1 MKVILKKAVV
11 VVTIGMMA
19 MLQSCSSNDDL
30 DGYTPTNFNVGGKVE
45 KGPFVR
51 GTAIQMQPLDA
62 DLDETGE
69 SFTSTITDNE
79 GTFTFGSK
87 LLKSPYVK
95 LSASGYY
102 FNEVTGEL
110 SKGTLALN
118 AVANLQNAADV
129 NLNILSHLKYQRVM
143 DLVSKDGKSFKEA
156 NNQAQEE
163 VLKTFGL
170 EKYAKTDVNH
180 FSITS
185 GTDEAA
191 ALIAVSSLILYN
203 RSEAQITEYLS
214 QLSEEFA
221 EDGNFSETTKLQ
233 IRKDMFSLES
243 KLPQIAENIKKRYQ
257 EMGKEVAVKN
267 LIYYFDWDGDG
278 TAGNEIAPENH
289 PVSLEAN
296 NINVPMEGGSYEVKV
311 NTTVPVYLERP
322 SISGDDISNLTPVW
336 GMEIYE
342 TGSGSEP
349 SINYTKELNNNIL
362 KVVVKAA
369 SFRKEQTASIPLY
382 DGMGNVVASLSL
394 TQQANPNAEIIV
406 PRLGSEGISLV
417 SDFMRSLS
425 EAVTLEAGINYCYT
439 KIINNPRL
447 VAPSLVAP
455 ISSSEPN
462 IRNCWIDSYQALNMI
477 ARLYRADAMY
487 RAVYSPYLNV
497 YRDLCY
503 YQLLTWWGG
512 VVVIPNTGFDG
523 YVDSYVS
530 RTSESGI
537 LQMLE
542 EELLDAIKD
551 LDEKKC
557 VAFAINANDA
567 LFVSKDVARI
577 LLAKVYM
584 YQQKWAA
591 ASELLQQVVDKNI
604 YSMEKV
610 PTKYT
615 SENKDLILALN
626 FSNGSRASRVNVDG
640 SPEDVVPIMT
650 TTDVK
655 LLYAE
660 CEIHLGNN
668 AKASKYISEVGNIN
682 GISGTN
688 VSVEGIKQLRK
699 SLKLQDY
706 FAFLKRNGLAMKE
719 LGLEKYQL
727 LLPIPQ
733 NEINANPNL
742 TQNPGY

>member
-1 MKVILKKAVV
+1 
-11 VVTIGMMA
+11 
-19 MLQSCSSNDDL
+19 
-30 DGYTPTNFNVGGKVE
+30 
-45 KGPFVR
+45 
-51 GTAIQMQPLDA
+51 
-62 DLDETGE
+62 
-69 SFTSTITDNE
+69 
-79 GTFTFGSK
+79 
-87 LLKSPYVK
+87 
-95 LSASGYY
+95 
-102 FNEVTGEL
+102 
-110 SKGTLALN
+110 
-118 AVANLQNAADV
+118 
-129 NLNILSHLKYQRVM
+129 M
-143 DLVSKDGKSFKEA
+143 DLAAKDGKSFKEA

-289 PVSLEAN
+289 PVRLETN

-322 SISGDDISNLTPVW
+322 SIPGDDIYDNSTSVS

-342 TGSGSEP
+342 TGSEP
-349 SINYTKELNNNIL
+349 CINYTKELNNNIL

-369 SFRKEQTASIPLY
+369 SFRKEQAVSIPLY
-382 DGMGNVVASLSL
+382 DGMGNVVASLNL

-406 PRLGSEGISLV
+406 PRLGSDGIRLV
-417 SDFMRSLS
+417 SGLMERLAN
-425 EAVTLEAGINYCYT
+425 AVTLEAQMNYRYT
-439 KIINNPRL
+439 KIINDPHF
-447 VAPSLVAP
+447 VAP

-462 IRNCWIDSYQALNMI
+462 INNCWRYSYQALNRI
-477 ARLYRADAMY
+477 AMLYRADAMY

-503 YQLLTWWGG
+503 YQMLIWWGG
-512 VVVIPNTGFDG
+512 VVVVPNAGFE
-523 YVDSYVS
+523 SYADPS
-530 RTSESGI
+530 RTSESSI

-542 EELLDAIKD
+542 EELVEAIRN

-557 VAFAINANDA
+557 VAFATNANDA

-591 ASELLQQVVDKNI
+591 ASNLLQKVVDKSI
-604 YSMEKV
+604 YPIEKV

-615 SENKDLILALN
+615 SENKDLILALMVGN
-626 FSNGSRASRVNVDG
+626 ESRASRVYVDG

-668 AKASKYISEVGNIN
+668 AKASKYISEVDNVN
-682 GISGTN
+682 GISGTS

-706 FAFLKRNGLAMKE
+706 FAFLKRNGLAIKE

-733 NEINANPNL
+733 NEINMNPNM

>member
-11 VVTIGMMA
+11 VVTIGMMT

-79 GTFTFGSK
+79 GTFSFGSK

-156 NNQAQEE
+156 NDQAQEE

-322 SISGDDISNLTPVW
+322 SISGDDISNLTPVL

-417 SDFMRSLS
+417 SDFMRRLP
-425 EAVTLEAGINYCYT
+425 EAVTLEAGMNYRYT
-439 KIINNPRL
+439 KIINE
-447 VAPSLVAP
+447 PSFVAP
-455 ISSSEPN
+455 ISSSESN
-462 IRNCWIDSYQALNMI
+462 IRKCWIDSYQALNMI

-530 RTSESGI
+530 RTSESDI

-542 EELLDAIKD
+542 EELLDAIKN

-557 VAFAINANDA
+557 VAFATNANDA

-591 ASELLQQVVDKNI
+591 ASNLLQQVVDKNI

-615 SENKDLILALN
+615 SENKDLILALK
-626 FSNGSRASRVNVDG
+626 FGIGSRASRVNVDG

-660 CEIHLGNN
+660 CQIHLGNN

-727 LLPIPQ
+727 LLPIPE
-733 NEINANPNL
+733 NELMANPNL

>member
-62 DLDETGE
+62 ELDETGE

-143 DLVSKDGKSFKEA
+143 DLVAKDGKSFKEA

-267 LIYYFDWDGDG
+267 LIYYFDWDEDG
-278 TAGNEIAPENH
+278 TAGNKIAPENH
-289 PVSLEAN
+289 PVSLETN

-311 NTTVPVYLERP
+311 NTTVPVFLERP
-322 SISGDDISNLTPVW
+322 SIPGDDIYDNSTSVS

-349 SINYTKELNNNIL
+349 FINYTKELNNNIL

-369 SFRKEQTASIPLY
+369 SFRKEQAVSIPLY

-406 PRLGSEGISLV
+406 PRLGSDGIRLV
-417 SDFMRSLS
+417 SGLMESLAN
-425 EAVTLEAGINYCYT
+425 AVTLEAQMNYRYT
-439 KIINNPRL
+439 KIIND
-447 VAPSLVAP
+447 PSFVAP
-455 ISSSEPN
+455 ISSFNENLVNYWFNEYS
-462 IRNCWIDSYQALNMI
+462 SLNLI
-477 ARLYRADAMY
+477 AYLYRADSMY

-512 VVVIPNTGFDG
+512 VVVMPNAGFG
-523 YVDSYVS
+523 YADSYFP
-530 RTSESGI
+530 RTSESSI

-542 EELLDAIKD
+542 EELVEAIRN

-557 VAFAINANDA
+557 VAFATNANDA

-591 ASELLQQVVDKNI
+591 ASNLLQQVVDKNI

-615 SENKDLILALN
+615 SENKDLILALKVGN
-626 FSNGSRASRVNVDG
+626 ESRASRVNVDG
-640 SPEDVVPIMT
+640 SPEKVVPIMT

-733 NEINANPNL
+733 NEIMVNPKL

>member
-143 DLVSKDGKSFKEA
+143 DLVAKDGKSFKEA

-289 PVSLEAN
+289 PVSLETN

-322 SISGDDISNLTPVW
+322 SFSEIENYPSVSVSGT
-336 GMEIYE
+336 EIYE
-342 TGSGSEP
+342 TGSGNEP
-349 SINYTKELNNNIL
+349 CINYTKELNNNIL

-369 SFRKEQTASIPLY
+369 SFRKEQAVSIPLY
-382 DGMGNVVASLSL
+382 DGMGNEVACMNL

-406 PRLGSEGISLV
+406 PRLGSVGISLV

-425 EAVTLEAGINYCYT
+425 EAVTLEAGMNYRYT
-439 KIINNPRL
+439 KIINDSRF
-447 VAPSLVAP
+447 VAP
-455 ISSSEPN
+455 IRSSEPN
-462 IRNCWIDSYQALNMI
+462 IHNCWINSYQALNMI
-477 ARLYRADAMY
+477 ARLYRVDSMY

-503 YQLLTWWGG
+503 YQMLTWWGG
-512 VVVIPNTGFDG
+512 VVVIPNIGFDG

-557 VAFAINANDA
+557 VAFATNANDA

-591 ASELLQQVVDKNI
+591 ASNLLQQVVDKNI

-615 SENKDLILALN
+615 SENKDLILALK
-626 FSNGSRASRVNVDG
+626 FGIGSRASRVNVDG
-640 SPEDVVPIMT
+640 SPEEVVPIMT

-733 NEINANPNL
+733 NELMGNPNL
-742 TQNPGY
+742 NQNPGY

>member
-1 MKVILKKAVV
+1 
-11 VVTIGMMA
+11 
-19 MLQSCSSNDDL
+19 
-30 DGYTPTNFNVGGKVE
+30 
-45 KGPFVR
+45 
-51 GTAIQMQPLDA
+51 
-62 DLDETGE
+62 
-69 SFTSTITDNE
+69 
-79 GTFTFGSK
+79 
-87 LLKSPYVK
+87 
-95 LSASGYY
+95 
-102 FNEVTGEL
+102 
-110 SKGTLALN
+110 
-118 AVANLQNAADV
+118 
-129 NLNILSHLKYQRVM
+129 
-143 DLVSKDGKSFKEA
+143 
-156 NNQAQEE
+156 
-163 VLKTFGL
+163 
-170 EKYAKTDVNH
+170 
-180 FSITS
+180 
-185 GTDEAA
+185 
-191 ALIAVSSLILYN
+191 
-203 RSEAQITEYLS
+203 
-214 QLSEEFA
+214 
-221 EDGNFSETTKLQ
+221 
-233 IRKDMFSLES
+233 
-243 KLPQIAENIKKRYQ
+243 
-257 EMGKEVAVKN
+257 
-267 LIYYFDWDGDG
+267 
-278 TAGNEIAPENH
+278 
-289 PVSLEAN
+289 
-296 NINVPMEGGSYEVKV
+296 MEGGSYEVKV

-322 SISGDDISNLTPVW
+322 SFSEIENYPSVSVSGT
-336 GMEIYE
+336 EIYE
-342 TGSGSEP
+342 TGSGNEP
-349 SINYTKELNNNIL
+349 CINYTKELNNNIL

-369 SFRKEQTASIPLY
+369 FFRKEQAVSIPLY

-425 EAVTLEAGINYCYT
+425 EAVTREAGMNYRYT
-439 KIINNPRL
+439 KIINDPRF
-447 VAPSLVAP
+447 VAP
-455 ISSSEPN
+455 IRSSETN
-462 IRNCWIDSYQALNMI
+462 IHNCWIDSYQALNMI

-557 VAFAINANDA
+557 VAFATNANDA
-567 LFVSKDVARI
+567 LFVSKEVARI

-591 ASELLQQVVDKNI
+591 ASNLLQQVVDKNI

-615 SENKDLILALN
+615 SENKDLILALK
-626 FSNGSRASRVNVDG
+626 FGIGSRASRVNVDG
-640 SPEDVVPIMT
+640 SPEEVVPIMT

-668 AKASKYISEVGNIN
+668 AKASKYISEVGNVN

-688 VSVEGIKQLRK
+688 ISVEGIKQLRK

-706 FAFLKRNGLAMKE
+706 FAFLKRNGLAIKE

-727 LLPIPQ
+727 LLPIP
-733 NEINANPNL
+733 ENAIDMNPNL

>member
-143 DLVSKDGKSFKEA
+143 DLVAKDGKSFKEA

-267 LIYYFDWDGDG
+267 LIYFFDWDGDG

-289 PVSLEAN
+289 PVSLETN

-322 SISGDDISNLTPVW
+322 SIPGDDIYDNLTSVL
-336 GMEIYE
+336 GMKIYE

-349 SINYTKELNNNIL
+349 CINYSKELNNNIL

-369 SFRKEQTASIPLY
+369 SFRKEQAVSIPLY
-382 DGMGNVVASLSL
+382 DGMGNVVARLNL

-406 PRLGSEGISLV
+406 PRLGSDGISLV

-447 VAPSLVAP
+447 VAP
-455 ISSSEPN
+455 ISSFNENLINYWSNEY
-462 IRNCWIDSYQALNMI
+462 SSLNLI
-477 ARLYRADAMY
+477 AYLYRADSMY

-497 YRDLCY
+497 YRDMCY
-503 YQLLTWWGG
+503 YQMLIWWGG
-512 VVVIPNTGFDG
+512 VVVVPNAGFE
-523 YVDSYVS
+523 SYADPS
-530 RTSESGI
+530 RTSESCI

-542 EELLDAIKD
+542 EELVEAIRN

-557 VAFAINANDA
+557 VAFATNANDA

-591 ASELLQQVVDKNI
+591 ASNLLQKVVDKSI
-604 YSMEKV
+604 YPIEKV

-615 SENKDLILALN
+615 SENKDLILALMVGN
-626 FSNGSRASRVNVDG
+626 ESRASRVYVDG

-668 AKASKYISEVGNIN
+668 AKASKYISEVDNVN
-682 GISGTN
+682 GISGTS

-706 FAFLKRNGLAMKE
+706 FAFLKRNGLAIKE

-733 NEINANPNL
+733 NEINMNPNM

>member
-143 DLVSKDGKSFKEA
+143 DLVAKDGKSFKEA

-289 PVSLEAN
+289 PVSLETN

-322 SISGDDISNLTPVW
+322 SFSEIENYPSVSVSGT
-336 GMEIYE
+336 EIYE
-342 TGSGSEP
+342 TGSGNEP
-349 SINYTKELNNNIL
+349 CINYTKELNNNIL

-369 SFRKEQTASIPLY
+369 FFRKEQAVSVPLY
-382 DGMGNVVASLSL
+382 DGMGNVVARLNL

-406 PRLGSEGISLV
+406 PRLGSVGISCV
-417 SDFMRSLS
+417 SEFMKSLAN
-425 EAVTLEAGINYCYT
+425 AVTLEAQINYRYT
-439 KIINNPRL
+439 KIINDSRF
-447 VAPSLVAP
+447 VAP
-455 ISSSEPN
+455 IRSSEPN
-462 IRNCWIDSYQALNMI
+462 IRKCWNDSYQALNMI

-503 YQLLTWWGG
+503 YQMLIWWGG
-512 VVVIPNTGFDG
+512 VVVMPNAGFEG
-523 YVDSYVS
+523 YADSYVP
-530 RTSESGI
+530 RTSESSI

-542 EELLDAIKD
+542 EELVEAIRN

-557 VAFAINANDA
+557 VAFATNANDA

-591 ASELLQQVVDKNI
+591 ASDLLQQVVDKNI

-615 SENKDLILALN
+615 SENKDLIWSFAEY
-626 FSNGSRASRVNVDG
+626 RITRVSRVYVDG
-640 SPEDVVPIMT
+640 SPEEVVPIMT

-660 CEIHLGNN
+660 CQIHLGNN

-727 LLPIPQ
+727 LLPIPE
-733 NEINANPNL
+733 NEIMANPNL

>member
-143 DLVSKDGKSFKEA
+143 DLVAKDGKSFKEA

-289 PVSLEAN
+289 PVSLETN

-322 SISGDDISNLTPVW
+322 SFSEIENYPSVSVSGT
-336 GMEIYE
+336 EIYE
-342 TGSGSEP
+342 TGSGNEP
-349 SINYTKELNNNIL
+349 CINYTKELNNNIL

-369 SFRKEQTASIPLY
+369 SFRKEQAVSIPLY
-382 DGMGNVVASLSL
+382 DGMGNEVACLNL

-406 PRLGSEGISLV
+406 PRLGSVGISLV

-425 EAVTLEAGINYCYT
+425 EAVTLEAGMNYRYT
-439 KIINNPRL
+439 KIINDSRF
-447 VAPSLVAP
+447 VAP
-455 ISSSEPN
+455 IRSSEPN
-462 IRNCWIDSYQALNMI
+462 IHNCWINSYQALNMI
-477 ARLYRADAMY
+477 ARLYRVDSMY

-497 YRDLCY
+497 YRVLCY
-503 YQLLTWWGG
+503 YQMLTWWGG
-512 VVVIPNTGFDG
+512 VVVIPNIGFDG

-557 VAFAINANDA
+557 VAFATNANDA

-591 ASELLQQVVDKNI
+591 ASNLLQQVVDKNI

-615 SENKDLILALN
+615 SENKDLILALK
-626 FSNGSRASRVNVDG
+626 FGIGSRASRVNVDG
-640 SPEDVVPIMT
+640 SPEEVVPIMT

-655 LLYAE
+655 FLYAE

-682 GISGTN
+682 GVSGTN

-733 NEINANPNL
+733 NELMGNPNL
-742 TQNPGY
+742 NQNPGY

>member
-1 MKVILKKAVV
+1 
-11 VVTIGMMA
+11 
-19 MLQSCSSNDDL
+19 
-30 DGYTPTNFNVGGKVE
+30 
-45 KGPFVR
+45 
-51 GTAIQMQPLDA
+51 
-62 DLDETGE
+62 
-69 SFTSTITDNE
+69 
-79 GTFTFGSK
+79 
-87 LLKSPYVK
+87 
-95 LSASGYY
+95 
-102 FNEVTGEL
+102 
-110 SKGTLALN
+110 
-118 AVANLQNAADV
+118 
-129 NLNILSHLKYQRVM
+129 M
-143 DLVSKDGKSFKEA
+143 DLVAKDGKSFKEA

-243 KLPQIAENIKKRYQ
+243 KLSQIAENIKKRYQ

-289 PVSLEAN
+289 PVSLETN

-322 SISGDDISNLTPVW
+322 SIPSDDKYDNLTSVP
-336 GMEIYE
+336 GMGIYE

-349 SINYTKELNNNIL
+349 CINYTKELNNNIL

-369 SFRKEQTASIPLY
+369 SFRKEQAVSIPLY
-382 DGMGNVVASLSL
+382 DGMGNVVASLNL
-394 TQQANPNAEIIV
+394 TQQANPNAGIIV
-406 PRLGSEGISLV
+406 PRLGSDGISCV
-417 SDFMRSLS
+417 FGFMESLAN
-425 EAVTLEAGINYCYT
+425 AVTLEAQMNYRYT
-439 KIINNPRL
+439 KIIND
-447 VAPSLVAP
+447 PSFVAP
-455 ISSSEPN
+455 IRSSESN
-462 IRNCWIDSYQALNMI
+462 IHDCWINSYQALNRI
-477 ARLYRADAMY
+477 ASLYRADAMY

-503 YQLLTWWGG
+503 YQMLIWWGG
-512 VVVIPNTGFDG
+512 VVVMPNAGFG
-523 YVDSYVS
+523 SYADPS
-530 RTSESGI
+530 RTSESSI

-542 EELLDAIKD
+542 EELVEAIRN

-557 VAFAINANDA
+557 VAFATNANDA

-591 ASELLQQVVDKNI
+591 ASDLLQKVVDKNI

-615 SENKDLILALN
+615 SESKDLILALM
-626 FSNGSRASRVNVDG
+626 FGIGSRASRVNVDG
-640 SPEDVVPIMT
+640 SPEEVVPIMT

-660 CEIHLGNN
+660 CQIHLGNN

-733 NEINANPNL
+733 NEIDMNPNF

>member
-143 DLVSKDGKSFKEA
+143 DLVAKDGKSFKEA

-322 SISGDDISNLTPVW
+322 SFSGDDISNLTPVL

-406 PRLGSEGISLV
+406 PRLGSDGISWV
-417 SDFMRSLS
+417 SEFMKSLS
-425 EAVTLEAGINYCYT
+425 DAVTVEAQMNYRYT
-439 KIINNPRL
+439 KIINDSRF
-447 VAPSLVAP
+447 VAP
-455 ISSSEPN
+455 IRSSEPN

-503 YQLLTWWGG
+503 YQMLTWWGG

-557 VAFAINANDA
+557 VAFATNANDA

-591 ASELLQQVVDKNI
+591 ASNLLQQVVDKNI

-615 SENKDLILALN
+615 SDSKDLIWSFAKYN
-626 FSNGSRASRVNVDG
+626 YTRASRVYVDG

-727 LLPIPQ
+727 LLPIPE
-733 NEINANPNL
+733 NELMAHPNL

>member
-143 DLVSKDGKSFKEA
+143 DLVAKDGKSFKEA

-289 PVSLEAN
+289 PVSLETN

-322 SISGDDISNLTPVW
+322 SIPGDDIYDNSTSVS
-336 GMEIYE
+336 GMGIYE

-349 SINYTKELNNNIL
+349 CINYTKELNNNIL

-369 SFRKEQTASIPLY
+369 SFRKEQAVSIPLY
-382 DGMGNVVASLSL
+382 DGMGNVVANLNL

-406 PRLGSEGISLV
+406 PRLGSDGISCV
-417 SDFMRSLS
+417 SEFMKSLAN
-425 EAVTLEAGINYCYT
+425 AVTLEAQMNFRYT
-439 KIINNPRL
+439 KIINDPNF
-447 VAPSLVAP
+447 VAP
-455 ISSSEPN
+455 IRSSEPN
-462 IRNCWIDSYQALNMI
+462 IRKCWNDSYQALNMI
-477 ARLYRADAMY
+477 ARLYRADTMY

-503 YQLLTWWGG
+503 YQMLIWWGG
-512 VVVIPNTGFDG
+512 VVVMPNAGFEG
-523 YVDSYVS
+523 YADSYVP
-530 RTSESGI
+530 RTSESSI

-542 EELLDAIKD
+542 EELVEAIRN

-557 VAFAINANDA
+557 VAFATNANDA

-591 ASELLQQVVDKNI
+591 ASNLLQQVVDKNI

-615 SENKDLILALN
+615 SESKDLILALKVGN
-626 FSNGSRASRVNVDG
+626 ESRASRVNVDG
-640 SPEDVVPIMT
+640 SPEEVVPIMT

-733 NEINANPNL
+733 DEINANPSLN
-742 TQNPGY
+742 QNPGY

>member
-129 NLNILSHLKYQRVM
+129 NLNILAHLKYQRVM
-143 DLVSKDGKSFKEA
+143 DLVAKDGKSFKEA

-267 LIYYFDWDGDG
+267 LIYFFDWDGDG

-289 PVSLEAN
+289 PVSLETN

-322 SISGDDISNLTPVW
+322 SIPGDDIYDNSTSVL
-336 GMEIYE
+336 GMKIYE

-349 SINYTKELNNNIL
+349 CINYSKELNNNIL

-369 SFRKEQTASIPLY
+369 SFRKEQAVSIPLY
-382 DGMGNVVASLSL
+382 DGMGNVVARLNL

-406 PRLGSEGISLV
+406 PRLGSDGISLV

-447 VAPSLVAP
+447 VAP
-455 ISSSEPN
+455 ISSFNENLINYWSNEY
-462 IRNCWIDSYQALNMI
+462 SSLNLI
-477 ARLYRADAMY
+477 AYLYRADSMY

-497 YRDLCY
+497 YRDMCY
-503 YQLLTWWGG
+503 YQMLIWWGG
-512 VVVIPNTGFDG
+512 VVVVPNAGFE
-523 YVDSYVS
+523 SYADPS
-530 RTSESGI
+530 RTSESSI

-542 EELLDAIKD
+542 EELVEAIRN

-557 VAFAINANDA
+557 VAFATNANDA

-591 ASELLQQVVDKNI
+591 ASNLLQKVVDKSI
-604 YSMEKV
+604 YPIEKV

-615 SENKDLILALN
+615 SENKDLILALMV
-626 FSNGSRASRVNVDG
+626 GDESRASRVYVDG

-668 AKASKYISEVGNIN
+668 AKASKYISEVDNVN
-682 GISGTN
+682 GISGTS

-706 FAFLKRNGLAMKE
+706 FAFLKRNGLAIKE

-733 NEINANPNL
+733 NEINMNPNM

>member
-143 DLVSKDGKSFKEA
+143 DLVAKDGKSFKEA

-267 LIYYFDWDGDG
+267 LIYFFDWDGDG

-289 PVSLEAN
+289 PVSLETN

-322 SISGDDISNLTPVW
+322 SIPGDDIYDNSTSVL
-336 GMEIYE
+336 GMKIYE

-349 SINYTKELNNNIL
+349 CINYSKELNNNIL

-369 SFRKEQTASIPLY
+369 SFRKEQAVSIPLY
-382 DGMGNVVASLSL
+382 DGMGNVVARLNL

-406 PRLGSEGISLV
+406 PRLGSDGISLV

-447 VAPSLVAP
+447 VAP
-455 ISSSEPN
+455 ISSFNENLINYWSNEY
-462 IRNCWIDSYQALNMI
+462 SSLNLI
-477 ARLYRADAMY
+477 AYLYRADSMY

-497 YRDLCY
+497 YRDMCY
-503 YQLLTWWGG
+503 YQMLIWWGG
-512 VVVIPNTGFDG
+512 VVVVPNAGFE
-523 YVDSYVS
+523 SYADPS
-530 RTSESGI
+530 RTSESSI

-542 EELLDAIKD
+542 EELVEAIRN

-557 VAFAINANDA
+557 VAFATNANDA

-591 ASELLQQVVDKNI
+591 ASNLLQKVVDKSI
-604 YSMEKV
+604 YPIEKV

-615 SENKDLILALN
+615 SENKDLILALLVGN
-626 FSNGSRASRVNVDG
+626 ESRASRVYVDG

-668 AKASKYISEVGNIN
+668 AKASKYISEVDNVN
-682 GISGTN
+682 GISGTS

-706 FAFLKRNGLAMKE
+706 FAFLKRNGLAIKE

-733 NEINANPNL
+733 NEINMNPNM

>member
-1 MKVILKKAVV
+1 MKVFLKKAVV

-143 DLVSKDGKSFKEA
+143 DLVAKDGKSFKEA

-267 LIYYFDWDGDG
+267 LIYFFDWDGDG

-289 PVSLEAN
+289 PVSLETN

-322 SISGDDISNLTPVW
+322 SIPGDDIYDNSTSVL
-336 GMEIYE
+336 GMKIYE

-349 SINYTKELNNNIL
+349 CINYSKELNNNIL

-369 SFRKEQTASIPLY
+369 SFRKEQAVSIPLY
-382 DGMGNVVASLSL
+382 DGMGNVVARLNL

-406 PRLGSEGISLV
+406 PRLGSDGISLV

-447 VAPSLVAP
+447 VAP
-455 ISSSEPN
+455 ISSFNENLINYWSNEY
-462 IRNCWIDSYQALNMI
+462 SSLNLI
-477 ARLYRADAMY
+477 AYLYRADSMY

-497 YRDLCY
+497 YRDMCY
-503 YQLLTWWGG
+503 YQMLIWWGG
-512 VVVIPNTGFDG
+512 VVVVPNAGFE
-523 YVDSYVS
+523 SYADPS
-530 RTSESGI
+530 RTSESSI

-542 EELLDAIKD
+542 EELVEAIRN

-557 VAFAINANDA
+557 VAFATNANDA

-591 ASELLQQVVDKNI
+591 ASNLLQKVVDKSI
-604 YSMEKV
+604 YPIEKV

-615 SENKDLILALN
+615 SENKDLILALMVGN
-626 FSNGSRASRVNVDG
+626 ESRASRVYVDG

-668 AKASKYISEVGNIN
+668 AKASKYISEVDNVN
-682 GISGTN
+682 GISGTS
-688 VSVEGIKQLRK
+688 VSVEGINQLRK

-706 FAFLKRNGLAMKE
+706 FAFLKRNGLAIKE

-733 NEINANPNL
+733 NEINMNPNM

>member
-221 EDGNFSETTKLQ
+221 DDGNFSETTKLQ

-322 SISGDDISNLTPVW
+322 SFSEIENYPSVSVSGM
-336 GMEIYE
+336 GIYE
-342 TGSGSEP
+342 TGSEP

-369 SFRKEQTASIPLY
+369 SFRKEQAVSIPLY

-425 EAVTLEAGINYCYT
+425 EAVPREAQINYRYT
-439 KIINNPRL
+439 KIINDPRF
-447 VAPSLVAP
+447 VAP
-455 ISSSEPN
+455 ISSSESN
-462 IRNCWIDSYQALNMI
+462 IRKCWIDSYQALNMI

-503 YQLLTWWGG
+503 YQMLIWWGG
-512 VVVIPNTGFDG
+512 VVVMPNAGFEG
-523 YVDSYVS
+523 YADSYVP
-530 RTSESGI
+530 RTSESSI

-542 EELLDAIKD
+542 EELVEAIRN

-557 VAFAINANDA
+557 VAFATNANDA

-626 FSNGSRASRVNVDG
+626 FSNGSRASRVYVDG

-668 AKASKYISEVGNIN
+668 AKASKYISQVGNIN
-682 GISGTN
+682 GISGTT

>member
-1 MKVILKKAVV
+1 M
-11 VVTIGMMA
+11 
-19 MLQSCSSNDDL
+19 
-30 DGYTPTNFNVGGKVE
+30 
-45 KGPFVR
+45 
-51 GTAIQMQPLDA
+51 
-62 DLDETGE
+62 
-69 SFTSTITDNE
+69 
-79 GTFTFGSK
+79 
-87 LLKSPYVK
+87 
-95 LSASGYY
+95 
-102 FNEVTGEL
+102 
-110 SKGTLALN
+110 ALN

-143 DLVSKDGKSFKEA
+143 NLVAKDGKSFKEA

-289 PVSLEAN
+289 PVSLETN

-322 SISGDDISNLTPVW
+322 SIPGDDIYDNSTSVS

-342 TGSGSEP
+342 TGSGSVP
-349 SINYTKELNNNIL
+349 SINYTKELKNNIL

-369 SFRKEQTASIPLY
+369 SFRKEQAVSIPLY
-382 DGMGNVVASLSL
+382 DGMGNVVARLNL

-406 PRLGSEGISLV
+406 PRLGSEGLSCVYGFLISLAN
-417 SDFMRSLS
+417 
-425 EAVTLEAGINYCYT
+425 AVTLEAQMNYRYT
-439 KIINNPRL
+439 KIINDPNF
-447 VAPSLVAP
+447 VAP
-455 ISSSEPN
+455 IRSSEPN
-462 IRNCWIDSYQALNMI
+462 IHNCYINSYQALNMI

-503 YQLLTWWGG
+503 YQMLIWWGG
-512 VVVIPNTGFDG
+512 VVVVPNAGFE
-523 YVDSYVS
+523 SYADPS
-530 RTSESGI
+530 RTSESSI

-542 EELLDAIKD
+542 EELVEAIRN

-557 VAFAINANDA
+557 VAFATNANDA

-591 ASELLQQVVDKNI
+591 ASNLLQQVVDKNI

-615 SENKDLILALN
+615 SENKDLILALE
-626 FSNGSRASRVNVDG
+626 FGNGSRVSRVNVDG
-640 SPEDVVPIMT
+640 SPEKVVPIMT

-706 FAFLKRNGLAMKE
+706 FAFLKRNGLAIKE

-733 NEINANPNL
+733 NEINMNPNM

>member
-1 MKVILKKAVV
+1 
-11 VVTIGMMA
+11 
-19 MLQSCSSNDDL
+19 
-30 DGYTPTNFNVGGKVE
+30 
-45 KGPFVR
+45 
-51 GTAIQMQPLDA
+51 MQPLDA

-143 DLVSKDGKSFKEA
+143 DLVAKDGKSFKEA

-267 LIYYFDWDGDG
+267 LIYFFDWDGDG

-289 PVSLEAN
+289 PVSLETN

-322 SISGDDISNLTPVW
+322 SIPGDDIYDNSTSVL
-336 GMEIYE
+336 GMKIYE

-349 SINYTKELNNNIL
+349 CINYSKELNNNIL

-369 SFRKEQTASIPLY
+369 SFRKEQAVSIPLY
-382 DGMGNVVASLSL
+382 DGMGNVVARLNL

-406 PRLGSEGISLV
+406 PRLGSDGISLV

-447 VAPSLVAP
+447 VAP
-455 ISSSEPN
+455 ISSFNENLINYWSNEY
-462 IRNCWIDSYQALNMI
+462 SSLNLI
-477 ARLYRADAMY
+477 AYLYRADSMY

-497 YRDLCY
+497 YRDMCY
-503 YQLLTWWGG
+503 YQMLIWWGG
-512 VVVIPNTGFDG
+512 VVVVPNAGFE
-523 YVDSYVS
+523 SYADPS
-530 RTSESGI
+530 RTSESSI

-542 EELLDAIKD
+542 EELVEAIRN

-557 VAFAINANDA
+557 VAFATNANDA

-591 ASELLQQVVDKNI
+591 ASNLLQKVVDKSI
-604 YSMEKV
+604 YPIEKV

-615 SENKDLILALN
+615 SENKDLILALMVGN
-626 FSNGSRASRVNVDG
+626 ESRASRVYVDG

-668 AKASKYISEVGNIN
+668 AKASKYISEVDNVN
-682 GISGTN
+682 GISGTS

-706 FAFLKRNGLAMKE
+706 FAFLKRNGLAIKE

-733 NEINANPNL
+733 NEINMNPNM

>member
-1 MKVILKKAVV
+1 
-11 VVTIGMMA
+11 
-19 MLQSCSSNDDL
+19 
-30 DGYTPTNFNVGGKVE
+30 
-45 KGPFVR
+45 
-51 GTAIQMQPLDA
+51 
-62 DLDETGE
+62 
-69 SFTSTITDNE
+69 
-79 GTFTFGSK
+79 
-87 LLKSPYVK
+87 
-95 LSASGYY
+95 
-102 FNEVTGEL
+102 
-110 SKGTLALN
+110 
-118 AVANLQNAADV
+118 
-129 NLNILSHLKYQRVM
+129 M
-143 DLVSKDGKSFKEA
+143 DLVAKDGKSFKEA

-289 PVSLEAN
+289 PVSLETN

-322 SISGDDISNLTPVW
+322 SFSEIENYPSVSVSGT
-336 GMEIYE
+336 EIYE
-342 TGSGSEP
+342 TGSGNEP
-349 SINYTKELNNNIL
+349 CINYTKELNNNIL

-369 SFRKEQTASIPLY
+369 FFRKEQAVSIPLY
-382 DGMGNVVASLSL
+382 DGMGNVVARLNL

-406 PRLGSEGISLV
+406 PRLGNVGISWV
-417 SDFMRSLS
+417 SEFMKSLAN
-425 EAVTLEAGINYCYT
+425 AVTLEAQMNFRYT
-439 KIINNPRL
+439 KIINDFRF
-447 VAPSLVAP
+447 VAP

-462 IRNCWIDSYQALNMI
+462 IRKCWNDSYQALNMI

-487 RAVYSPYLNV
+487 RTVYSPYLNV

-503 YQLLTWWGG
+503 YQMLIWWGG
-512 VVVIPNTGFDG
+512 VVVMPNAGFEG
-523 YVDSYVS
+523 YADSYVP
-530 RTSESGI
+530 RTSESSI

-542 EELLDAIKD
+542 EELVEAIRN

-557 VAFAINANDA
+557 VAFATNANDA

-591 ASELLQQVVDKNI
+591 ASNLLQQVVDKNI

-615 SENKDLILALN
+615 SENKDLILALKLL
-626 FSNGSRASRVNVDG
+626 GIESRASRVNVDG
-640 SPEDVVPIMT
+640 SPEKVVPIMT

-660 CEIHLGNN
+660 CAIHLGNN
-668 AKASKYISEVGNIN
+668 AKASKYISEVDNVN
-682 GISGTN
+682 GISGTS

-733 NEINANPNL
+733 NGIDMNPNL

>member
-143 DLVSKDGKSFKEA
+143 DLVAKDGKSFKEA

-278 TAGNEIAPENH
+278 IAGNEIAPENH
-289 PVSLEAN
+289 PVSLETN

-322 SISGDDISNLTPVW
+322 SFSEIENYPSVSVSGT
-336 GMEIYE
+336 EIYE

-349 SINYTKELNNNIL
+349 CINYSKELNNNIL

-369 SFRKEQTASIPLY
+369 SFRKKQAVSIPLY
-382 DGMGNVVASLSL
+382 DGMGNVVARLNL

-406 PRLGSEGISLV
+406 PRLGSDGISCV
-417 SDFMRSLS
+417 SEFMKSLAN
-425 EAVTLEAGINYCYT
+425 AVTLEAQMNYRYT
-439 KIINNPRL
+439 KIIND
-447 VAPSLVAP
+447 PSFVAP
-455 ISSSEPN
+455 IRSSESN
-462 IRNCWIDSYQALNMI
+462 IHNCYINSYQALNMI

-497 YRDLCY
+497 YRDMCY
-503 YQLLTWWGG
+503 YQMLIWWGG
-512 VVVIPNTGFDG
+512 VVVVPNAGFEG
-523 YVDSYVS
+523 YADSYVP
-530 RTSESGI
+530 RTSESSI

-542 EELLDAIKD
+542 EELVEAIRN

-557 VAFAINANDA
+557 VAFATNANDA

-591 ASELLQQVVDKNI
+591 ASNLLQQVVDKNI

-615 SENKDLILALN
+615 SENKDLILALKVGN
-626 FSNGSRASRVNVDG
+626 ESRDSRVNVDG
-640 SPEDVVPIMT
+640 SPEKVVPIMT

-668 AKASKYISEVGNIN
+668 AKASKYISEVDNVN
-682 GISGTN
+682 GISGTS

-733 NEINANPNL
+733 DEINANPSLN
-742 TQNPGY
+742 QNPGY

>member
-143 DLVSKDGKSFKEA
+143 DLVAKDGKSFKEA

-289 PVSLEAN
+289 PVSLETN

-322 SISGDDISNLTPVW
+322 SIPGDDIYDNSTSVW
-336 GMEIYE
+336 GMKIYE

-349 SINYTKELNNNIL
+349 CINYSKELNNNIL

-369 SFRKEQTASIPLY
+369 SFRKEQAVSIPLY
-382 DGMGNVVASLSL
+382 DGMGNVVARLNL

-406 PRLGSEGISLV
+406 PRLGSDGISLV

-447 VAPSLVAP
+447 VAP
-455 ISSSEPN
+455 ISSFNENLINYWSNEY
-462 IRNCWIDSYQALNMI
+462 SSLNLI
-477 ARLYRADAMY
+477 AYLYRADSMY

-497 YRDLCY
+497 YRDMCY
-503 YQLLTWWGG
+503 YQMLIWWGG
-512 VVVIPNTGFDG
+512 VVVVPNAGFE
-523 YVDSYVS
+523 SYADPS
-530 RTSESGI
+530 RTSESSI

-542 EELLDAIKD
+542 EELVEAIRN

-557 VAFAINANDA
+557 VAFATNANDA

-591 ASELLQQVVDKNI
+591 ASNLLQKVVDKSI
-604 YSMEKV
+604 YPIEKV

-615 SENKDLILALN
+615 SENKDLILALMVGN
-626 FSNGSRASRVNVDG
+626 ESRASRVYVDG

-668 AKASKYISEVGNIN
+668 AKASKYISEVDNVN
-682 GISGTN
+682 GISGTS

-706 FAFLKRNGLAMKE
+706 FAFLKRNGLAIKE

-733 NEINANPNL
+733 NEINMNPNM

>member
-129 NLNILSHLKYQRVM
+129 NLNILAHLKYQRVM
-143 DLVSKDGKSFKEA
+143 DLVAKDGKSFKEA

-289 PVSLEAN
+289 PVSLETN

-322 SISGDDISNLTPVW
+322 SFSEIENYPSVSVSGT
-336 GMEIYE
+336 EIYE
-342 TGSGSEP
+342 TGSGNEP
-349 SINYTKELNNNIL
+349 CINYTKELNNNIL

-369 SFRKEQTASIPLY
+369 SFRKEQAVSIPLY
-382 DGMGNVVASLSL
+382 DGMGNEVACLNL

-406 PRLGSEGISLV
+406 PRLGSVGISLV
-417 SDFMRSLS
+417 SDFMSSLS
-425 EAVTLEAGINYCYT
+425 EAVNLEAGMNYRYT
-439 KIINNPRL
+439 KIINDFRF
-447 VAPSLVAP
+447 VAP

-462 IRNCWIDSYQALNMI
+462 IRKCWNDSYQALNMI

-503 YQLLTWWGG
+503 YQMLIWWGG
-512 VVVIPNTGFDG
+512 VVVVPNAGFE
-523 YVDSYVS
+523 SYADPS
-530 RTSESGI
+530 RTSESSI

-542 EELLDAIKD
+542 EELVEAIRN

-557 VAFAINANDA
+557 VAFATNANDA

-591 ASELLQQVVDKNI
+591 ASNLLQKVVDKSI
-604 YSMEKV
+604 YPIEKV

-615 SENKDLILALN
+615 SENKDLILALMVGN
-626 FSNGSRASRVNVDG
+626 ESRASRVYVDG

-668 AKASKYISEVGNIN
+668 AKASKYISEVDNVN
-682 GISGTN
+682 GISGTS

-706 FAFLKRNGLAMKE
+706 FAFLKRNGLAIKE

-733 NEINANPNL
+733 NEINMNPNM

>member
-221 EDGNFSETTKLQ
+221 DDGNFSETTKLQ

-257 EMGKEVAVKN
+257 EIGKEVAVKN

-322 SISGDDISNLTPVW
+322 SFSEIENYPSVSVSGM
-336 GMEIYE
+336 GIYE

-369 SFRKEQTASIPLY
+369 SFRKEQAVSIPLY

-425 EAVTLEAGINYCYT
+425 EAVPREAQINYRYT
-439 KIINNPRL
+439 KIINDPRF
-447 VAPSLVAP
+447 VAP
-455 ISSSEPN
+455 ISSSESN
-462 IRNCWIDSYQALNMI
+462 IRKCWIDSYQALNMI

-530 RTSESGI
+530 RTSESDI

-542 EELLDAIKD
+542 EELLDAIKN

-557 VAFAINANDA
+557 VAFATNANDA

-591 ASELLQQVVDKNI
+591 ASNLLQQVVDKNI

-615 SENKDLILALN
+615 SENKDLILALK
-626 FSNGSRASRVNVDG
+626 FGIGSRDSRVNVDG

-660 CEIHLGNN
+660 CQIHLGNN

-727 LLPIPQ
+727 LLPIPE
-733 NEINANPNL
+733 NELMANPNL

>member
-62 DLDETGE
+62 ELDETGE

-143 DLVSKDGKSFKEA
+143 DLVAKDGKSFKEA

-289 PVSLEAN
+289 PVSLETN

-322 SISGDDISNLTPVW
+322 SIPGDDIYDNSTSVS

-342 TGSGSEP
+342 TGSEP
-349 SINYTKELNNNIL
+349 CINYTKELNNNIL

-369 SFRKEQTASIPLY
+369 SFRKEQAVSIPLY
-382 DGMGNVVASLSL
+382 DGMGNVVASLNL

-406 PRLGSEGISLV
+406 PRLGSDGIRLV
-417 SDFMRSLS
+417 SGLMERLAN
-425 EAVTLEAGINYCYT
+425 AVTLEAQMNYRYT
-439 KIINNPRL
+439 KIINDPHF
-447 VAPSLVAP
+447 VAP

-462 IRNCWIDSYQALNMI
+462 INNCWRYSYQALNRI
-477 ARLYRADAMY
+477 AMLYRADAMY

-503 YQLLTWWGG
+503 YQMLIWWGG
-512 VVVIPNTGFDG
+512 VVVVPNAGFE
-523 YVDSYVS
+523 SYADPS
-530 RTSESGI
+530 RTSESSI

-542 EELLDAIKD
+542 EELVEAIRN

-557 VAFAINANDA
+557 VAFATNANDA

-591 ASELLQQVVDKNI
+591 ASNLLQKVVDKSI
-604 YSMEKV
+604 YPIEKV

-615 SENKDLILALN
+615 SENKDLILALMVGN
-626 FSNGSRASRVNVDG
+626 ESRASRVYVDG

-660 CEIHLGNN
+660 CEIHLDNN

-733 NEINANPNL
+733 NGIDMNPNL

>member
-62 DLDETGE
+62 ELDETGE

-143 DLVSKDGKSFKEA
+143 DLVAKDGKSFKEA

-267 LIYYFDWDGDG
+267 LIYFFDWDGDG

-289 PVSLEAN
+289 PVSLETN

-322 SISGDDISNLTPVW
+322 SIPGDDIYDNSTSVL
-336 GMEIYE
+336 GMKIYE

-349 SINYTKELNNNIL
+349 CINYSKELNNNIL

-369 SFRKEQTASIPLY
+369 SFRKEQAVSIPLY
-382 DGMGNVVASLSL
+382 DGMGNVVARLHL

-406 PRLGSEGISLV
+406 PRLGSDGISLV

-447 VAPSLVAP
+447 VAP
-455 ISSSEPN
+455 ISSFNENLINYWSNEY
-462 IRNCWIDSYQALNMI
+462 SSLNLI
-477 ARLYRADAMY
+477 AYLYRADSMY

-497 YRDLCY
+497 YRDMCY
-503 YQLLTWWGG
+503 YQMLIWWGG
-512 VVVIPNTGFDG
+512 VVVVPNAGFE
-523 YVDSYVS
+523 SYADPS
-530 RTSESGI
+530 RTSESSI

-542 EELLDAIKD
+542 EELVEAIRN

-557 VAFAINANDA
+557 VAFATNANDA

-591 ASELLQQVVDKNI
+591 ASNLLQKVVDKSI
-604 YSMEKV
+604 YPIEKV

-615 SENKDLILALN
+615 SENKDLILALMVGN
-626 FSNGSRASRVNVDG
+626 ESRASRVYVDG

-668 AKASKYISEVGNIN
+668 AKASKYISEVDNVN
-682 GISGTN
+682 GISGTS

-706 FAFLKRNGLAMKE
+706 FAFLKRNGLAIKE

-733 NEINANPNL
+733 NEINMNPNM

>member
-143 DLVSKDGKSFKEA
+143 DLVAKDGKSFKEA

-322 SISGDDISNLTPVW
+322 SFSEIENYPSVSVSGM
-336 GMEIYE
+336 GIYE

-369 SFRKEQTASIPLY
+369 SFRKEQAVSIPLY

-425 EAVTLEAGINYCYT
+425 EAVPREAQINYRYT
-439 KIINNPRL
+439 KIINDPRF
-447 VAPSLVAP
+447 VAP
-455 ISSSEPN
+455 ISSSESN
-462 IRNCWIDSYQALNMI
+462 IRKCWIDSYQALNMI

-530 RTSESGI
+530 RTSESDI

-542 EELLDAIKD
+542 EELLDAIKN

-557 VAFAINANDA
+557 VAFATNANDA

-591 ASELLQQVVDKNI
+591 ASNLLQQVVDKNI

-615 SENKDLILALN
+615 SENKDLILALK
-626 FSNGSRASRVNVDG
+626 FGIGSRDSRVNVDG

-660 CEIHLGNN
+660 CQIHLGNN

-727 LLPIPQ
+727 LLPIPE
-733 NEINANPNL
+733 NELMANPNL

>member
-143 DLVSKDGKSFKEA
+143 DLVAKDSKSFKEA

-243 KLPQIAENIKKRYQ
+243 KLPQIVENIKKRYQ

-289 PVSLEAN
+289 PVSLETN

-322 SISGDDISNLTPVW
+322 SFSEIENYPSVSVSGT
-336 GMEIYE
+336 EIYE
-342 TGSGSEP
+342 TGSGNEP
-349 SINYTKELNNNIL
+349 CINYTKELNNNIL

-369 SFRKEQTASIPLY
+369 SFRKEQAVSIPLY
-382 DGMGNVVASLSL
+382 DGMGNEVACLNL

-406 PRLGSEGISLV
+406 PRLGSVGISLV

-425 EAVTLEAGINYCYT
+425 EAVTLEAGMNYRYT
-439 KIINNPRL
+439 KIIYDSRF
-447 VAPSLVAP
+447 VAP
-455 ISSSEPN
+455 IRSSEPN
-462 IRNCWIDSYQALNMI
+462 IHNCWINSYQALNMI

-503 YQLLTWWGG
+503 YQMLIWWGG
-512 VVVIPNTGFDG
+512 VVVMPNAGFEG
-523 YVDSYVS
+523 YADSYVP
-530 RTSESGI
+530 RTSESSI

-542 EELLDAIKD
+542 EELVEAIRN

-557 VAFAINANDA
+557 VAFATNANDA

-591 ASELLQQVVDKNI
+591 ASNLLQQVVDKNI

-615 SENKDLILALN
+615 SENKDLILALK
-626 FSNGSRASRVNVDG
+626 FGIGSRASRVNVDG
-640 SPEDVVPIMT
+640 SPEEVVPIMT

-733 NEINANPNL
+733 NELMGNPNL
-742 TQNPGY
+742 NQNPGY

>member
-1 MKVILKKAVV
+1 MKVILKNAVV

-143 DLVSKDGKSFKEA
+143 DLVAKDGKSFKEA

-267 LIYYFDWDGDG
+267 LIYFFDWDGDG

-289 PVSLEAN
+289 PVSLETN

-322 SISGDDISNLTPVW
+322 SIPGDDIYDNSTSVL
-336 GMEIYE
+336 GMKIYE

-349 SINYTKELNNNIL
+349 CINYSKELNNNIL

-369 SFRKEQTASIPLY
+369 SFRKEQAVSIPLY
-382 DGMGNVVASLSL
+382 DGMGNVVARLNL

-406 PRLGSEGISLV
+406 PRLGSDGISLV

-447 VAPSLVAP
+447 VAP
-455 ISSSEPN
+455 ISSFNENLINYWSNEY
-462 IRNCWIDSYQALNMI
+462 SSLNLI
-477 ARLYRADAMY
+477 AYLYRADSMY

-497 YRDLCY
+497 YRDMCY
-503 YQLLTWWGG
+503 YQMLIWWGG
-512 VVVIPNTGFDG
+512 VVVVPNAGFE
-523 YVDSYVS
+523 SYADPS
-530 RTSESGI
+530 RTSESSI

-542 EELLDAIKD
+542 EELVEAIRN

-557 VAFAINANDA
+557 VAFATNANDA

-591 ASELLQQVVDKNI
+591 ASNLLQQVVDKNI

-615 SENKDLILALN
+615 SENKDLILALKVGN
-626 FSNGSRASRVNVDG
+626 ESRDSRVNIDG
-640 SPEDVVPIMT
+640 SPEKVVPIMT

-668 AKASKYISEVGNIN
+668 AKASKYISEVDNVN
-682 GISGTN
+682 GISGTS

-706 FAFLKRNGLAMKE
+706 FAFLKRNGLAIKE

-727 LLPIPQ
+727 LLPIP
-733 NEINANPNL
+733 ENAIDMNPNL

>member
-221 EDGNFSETTKLQ
+221 DDGNFSETTKLQ

-322 SISGDDISNLTPVW
+322 SFSEIENYPSVSVSGM
-336 GMEIYE
+336 GIYE

-369 SFRKEQTASIPLY
+369 SFRKEQAVSIPLY

-425 EAVTLEAGINYCYT
+425 EAVTLEAGINYRYT
-439 KIINNPRL
+439 KIINDPRF
-447 VAPSLVAP
+447 VAP
-455 ISSSEPN
+455 IRSSEPN
-462 IRNCWIDSYQALNMI
+462 IHNCWIDSYQALNMI

-503 YQLLTWWGG
+503 YQMLIWWGG
-512 VVVIPNTGFDG
+512 VVVMPNAGFEG
-523 YVDSYVS
+523 YADSYVP
-530 RTSESGI
+530 RTSESSI

-542 EELLDAIKD
+542 EELVEAIRN

-557 VAFAINANDA
+557 VAFATNANDA

-591 ASELLQQVVDKNI
+591 ASDLLQQVVDKKI

-615 SENKDLILALN
+615 SENKDLILALK
-626 FSNGSRASRVNVDG
+626 FGNGSRASRVNVDG

-660 CEIHLGNN
+660 CEFHLGNN

-682 GISGTN
+682 GISGTT

-733 NEINANPNL
+733 NELMVNPNL

>member
-143 DLVSKDGKSFKEA
+143 DLVAKDGKSFKEA

-267 LIYYFDWDGDG
+267 LIYFFDWDGDG

-289 PVSLEAN
+289 PVSLETN

-322 SISGDDISNLTPVW
+322 SIPGDDIYDNSTSVL
-336 GMEIYE
+336 GMKIYE

-349 SINYTKELNNNIL
+349 CINYSKELNNNIL

-369 SFRKEQTASIPLY
+369 SFRKEQAVSIPLY
-382 DGMGNVVASLSL
+382 DGMGNVVARLNL

-406 PRLGSEGISLV
+406 PRLGSDGISLV

-447 VAPSLVAP
+447 VAP
-455 ISSSEPN
+455 ISSFNENLINYWSNEY
-462 IRNCWIDSYQALNMI
+462 SSLNLI
-477 ARLYRADAMY
+477 AYLYRADSMY

-497 YRDLCY
+497 YRDMCY
-503 YQLLTWWGG
+503 YQMLIWWGG
-512 VVVIPNTGFDG
+512 VVVVPNAGFE
-523 YVDSYVS
+523 SYADPS
-530 RTSESGI
+530 RTSESSI

-542 EELLDAIKD
+542 EELVEAIRN

-557 VAFAINANDA
+557 VAFATNANDA

-591 ASELLQQVVDKNI
+591 ASNLLQKVVDKSI
-604 YSMEKV
+604 YPIEKV

-615 SENKDLILALN
+615 SENKDLILALMVGN
-626 FSNGSRASRVNVDG
+626 ESRASRVYVDG

-660 CEIHLGNN
+660 CEIHMGNN
-668 AKASKYISEVGNIN
+668 AKASKYISEVDNVN
-682 GISGTN
+682 GISGTS

-706 FAFLKRNGLAMKE
+706 FAFLKRNGLAIKE

-733 NEINANPNL
+733 NEINMNPNM

>member
-143 DLVSKDGKSFKEA
+143 DLVAKDGKSFKEA
-156 NNQAQEE
+156 NKQAQEE

-289 PVSLEAN
+289 PVSLETN
-296 NINVPMEGGSYEVKV
+296 DINVPMEGGSYEVKV

-322 SISGDDISNLTPVW
+322 SISGDDISNLTPVL
-336 GMEIYE
+336 GMGIYE

-362 KVVVKAA
+362 KVVVKVA
-369 SFRKEQTASIPLY
+369 SFRKEQAVSIPLY

-425 EAVTLEAGINYCYT
+425 EAVTLEAGINYRYT
-439 KIINNPRL
+439 KIINDPRF
-447 VAPSLVAP
+447 VAP
-455 ISSSEPN
+455 IRSSEPN
-462 IRNCWIDSYQALNMI
+462 IHNCWIDSYQALNMI

-512 VVVIPNTGFDG
+512 VVVMPNEGLSYADP
-523 YVDSYVS
+523 YVP
-530 RTSESGI
+530 RTSESSI

-542 EELLDAIKD
+542 EELVEAIRN

-557 VAFAINANDA
+557 VAFATNANDA

-591 ASELLQQVVDKNI
+591 ASNLLQQVVDKNI

-615 SENKDLILALN
+615 SDSKDLIWSFAKYKYIYT
-626 FSNGSRASRVNVDG
+626 RASRVNVDG
-640 SPEDVVPIMT
+640 IPEDVVPIMT

-733 NEINANPNL
+733 NELMGNPNL
-742 TQNPGY
+742 NQNPGY

>member
-62 DLDETGE
+62 ELDETGE

-143 DLVSKDGKSFKEA
+143 DLVAKDGKSFKEA

-163 VLKTFGL
+163 VLKIFGL

-289 PVSLEAN
+289 PVRLETN

-322 SISGDDISNLTPVW
+322 SIPGDDIYDNSTSVS

-342 TGSGSEP
+342 TGSEP
-349 SINYTKELNNNIL
+349 CFNYTKELNNNIL

-369 SFRKEQTASIPLY
+369 SFRKEQAVSIPLY
-382 DGMGNVVASLSL
+382 DGMGNVVASLNL

-406 PRLGSEGISLV
+406 PRLRSDGIRLV
-417 SDFMRSLS
+417 SGLMERLAN
-425 EAVTLEAGINYCYT
+425 AVTLEAQMNYRYT
-439 KIINNPRL
+439 KIINDPHF
-447 VAPSLVAP
+447 VAP

-462 IRNCWIDSYQALNMI
+462 INNCWRYSYQALNRI
-477 ARLYRADAMY
+477 AMLYRADAMY

-503 YQLLTWWGG
+503 YQMLIWWGG
-512 VVVIPNTGFDG
+512 VVVVPNAGFE
-523 YVDSYVS
+523 SYADPS
-530 RTSESGI
+530 RTSESSI

-542 EELLDAIKD
+542 EELVEAIRN

-557 VAFAINANDA
+557 VAFATNANDA

-591 ASELLQQVVDKNI
+591 ASNLLQKVVDKSI
-604 YSMEKV
+604 YPIEKV

-615 SENKDLILALN
+615 SENKDLILALMVGN
-626 FSNGSRASRVNVDG
+626 ESRASRVYVDG

-668 AKASKYISEVGNIN
+668 AKASKYISEVDNVN
-682 GISGTN
+682 GISGTS
-688 VSVEGIKQLRK
+688 VSVEGIKQLKK

-706 FAFLKRNGLAMKE
+706 FAFLKRNGLAIKE

-733 NEINANPNL
+733 NEINMNPNM

>member
-143 DLVSKDGKSFKEA
+143 DLVAKDGKSFKEA

-267 LIYYFDWDGDG
+267 LIYFFDWDGDG

-289 PVSLEAN
+289 PVSLETN

-322 SISGDDISNLTPVW
+322 SIPGDDIYDNSTSVL
-336 GMEIYE
+336 GMKIYE

-349 SINYTKELNNNIL
+349 CINYSKELNNNIL

-369 SFRKEQTASIPLY
+369 SFRKEQAVSIPLY
-382 DGMGNVVASLSL
+382 DGMGNVVARLNL

-406 PRLGSEGISLV
+406 PRLGSDGISLV

-425 EAVTLEAGINYCYT
+425 ETVTLEAGINYCYT

-447 VAPSLVAP
+447 VAP
-455 ISSSEPN
+455 ISSFNENLINYWSNEY
-462 IRNCWIDSYQALNMI
+462 SSLNLI
-477 ARLYRADAMY
+477 AYLYRADSMY

-497 YRDLCY
+497 YRDMCY
-503 YQLLTWWGG
+503 YQMLIWWGG
-512 VVVIPNTGFDG
+512 VVVVPNAGFE
-523 YVDSYVS
+523 SYADPS
-530 RTSESGI
+530 RTSESSI

-542 EELLDAIKD
+542 EELVEAIRN

-557 VAFAINANDA
+557 VAFATNANDA

-591 ASELLQQVVDKNI
+591 ASNLLQKVVDKSI
-604 YSMEKV
+604 YPIEKV

-615 SENKDLILALN
+615 SENKDLILALMVGN
-626 FSNGSRASRVNVDG
+626 ESRASRVYVDG

-668 AKASKYISEVGNIN
+668 AKASKYISEVDNVN
-682 GISGTN
+682 GISGTS
-688 VSVEGIKQLRK
+688 VSVEGINQLRK

-706 FAFLKRNGLAMKE
+706 FAFLKRNGLAIKE
-719 LGLEKYQL
+719 LGLET
-727 LLPIPQ
+727 IVR
-733 NEINANPNL
+733 
-742 TQNPGY
+742 

>member
-143 DLVSKDGKSFKEA
+143 DLVAKDGKSFKEA

-267 LIYYFDWDGDG
+267 LIYFFDWDGDG

-289 PVSLEAN
+289 PVSLETN

-322 SISGDDISNLTPVW
+322 SIPGDDIYDNSTSVL
-336 GMEIYE
+336 GMKIYE

-349 SINYTKELNNNIL
+349 CINYSKELNNNIL

-369 SFRKEQTASIPLY
+369 SFRKEQAVSIPLY
-382 DGMGNVVASLSL
+382 DGMGNVVARLNL

-406 PRLGSEGISLV
+406 HRLGSDGISCV
-417 SDFMRSLS
+417 SEFMKSLAN
-425 EAVTLEAGINYCYT
+425 AVTLEAQMNYRYT
-439 KIINNPRL
+439 KIIND
-447 VAPSLVAP
+447 PSFVAP
-455 ISSSEPN
+455 IRSSESN
-462 IRNCWIDSYQALNMI
+462 IHNCYINSYQALNMI

-497 YRDLCY
+497 YRDMCY
-503 YQLLTWWGG
+503 YQMLIWWGG
-512 VVVIPNTGFDG
+512 VVVVPNAGFEG
-523 YVDSYVS
+523 YADSYVP
-530 RTSESGI
+530 RTSESSI

-542 EELLDAIKD
+542 EELVEAIRN

-557 VAFAINANDA
+557 VAFATNANDA

-591 ASELLQQVVDKNI
+591 ASNLLQQVVDKNI

-615 SENKDLILALN
+615 SENKDLILALKVGN
-626 FSNGSRASRVNVDG
+626 ESRDSRVNVDG
-640 SPEDVVPIMT
+640 SPEKVVPIMT

-668 AKASKYISEVGNIN
+668 AKASKYISEVDNVN
-682 GISGTN
+682 GISGTS

-733 NEINANPNL
+733 DEINANPSLN
-742 TQNPGY
+742 QNPGY

>member
-143 DLVSKDGKSFKEA
+143 DLVAKDGKSFKEA

-289 PVSLEAN
+289 PVSLETN

-322 SISGDDISNLTPVW
+322 SIPGDDIYDNSTSVW
-336 GMEIYE
+336 GMKIYE
-342 TGSGSEP
+342 TGSGSVP
-349 SINYTKELNNNIL
+349 SINYTKELKNNIL

-369 SFRKEQTASIPLY
+369 SFRKEQAVSIPLY
-382 DGMGNVVASLSL
+382 DGMGNVVASLNL

-406 PRLGSEGISLV
+406 PRLGSDGIRLV
-417 SDFMRSLS
+417 SGLMERLAN
-425 EAVTLEAGINYCYT
+425 AVTLEAQMNYRYT
-439 KIINNPRL
+439 KIINDPHF
-447 VAPSLVAP
+447 VAP

-462 IRNCWIDSYQALNMI
+462 INNCWRYSYQALNRI
-477 ARLYRADAMY
+477 AMLYRADAMY

-503 YQLLTWWGG
+503 YQMLIWWGG
-512 VVVIPNTGFDG
+512 VVVVPNAGFE
-523 YVDSYVS
+523 SYADPS
-530 RTSESGI
+530 RTSESSI

-542 EELLDAIKD
+542 EELVEAIRN

-557 VAFAINANDA
+557 VAFATNANDA

-591 ASELLQQVVDKNI
+591 ASNLLQKVVDKSI
-604 YSMEKV
+604 YPIEKV

-615 SENKDLILALN
+615 SENKDLILALMVGN
-626 FSNGSRASRVNVDG
+626 ESRASRVYVDG

-660 CEIHLGNN
+660 CEIHLDNN

-733 NEINANPNL
+733 NGIDMNPNL

>member
-143 DLVSKDGKSFKEA
+143 DLVAKDGKSFKEA

-267 LIYYFDWDGDG
+267 LIYFFDWDGDG

-289 PVSLEAN
+289 PVSLETN

-322 SISGDDISNLTPVW
+322 SIPGDDIYDNSTSVL
-336 GMEIYE
+336 GMKIYE

-349 SINYTKELNNNIL
+349 CINYSKELNNNIL

-369 SFRKEQTASIPLY
+369 SFRKEQAVSIPLY
-382 DGMGNVVASLSL
+382 DGMGNVVARLNL

-406 PRLGSEGISLV
+406 PRLGSDGISLV

-447 VAPSLVAP
+447 VAP
-455 ISSSEPN
+455 ISSFNENLINYWSNEY
-462 IRNCWIDSYQALNMI
+462 SSLNLI
-477 ARLYRADAMY
+477 AYLYRADAMY

-503 YQLLTWWGG
+503 YQMLIWWGG
-512 VVVIPNTGFDG
+512 VVVVPNAGFE
-523 YVDSYVS
+523 SYADPS
-530 RTSESGI
+530 RTSESSI

-542 EELLDAIKD
+542 EELVEAIRN

-557 VAFAINANDA
+557 VAFATNANDA

-591 ASELLQQVVDKNI
+591 ASNLLQKVVDKSI
-604 YSMEKV
+604 YPIEKV

-615 SENKDLILALN
+615 SENKDLILALMVGN
-626 FSNGSRASRVNVDG
+626 ESRASRVYVDG

-668 AKASKYISEVGNIN
+668 AKASKYISEVDNVN
-682 GISGTN
+682 GISGTS

-706 FAFLKRNGLAMKE
+706 FAFLKRNGLAIKE

-733 NEINANPNL
+733 NEINMNPNM

>member
-143 DLVSKDGKSFKEA
+143 DLVAKDGKSFKEA

-289 PVSLEAN
+289 PVSLETN

-322 SISGDDISNLTPVW
+322 SIPGDDIYDNSTSVS

-349 SINYTKELNNNIL
+349 CINYTKELNNNIL

-369 SFRKEQTASIPLY
+369 SFRKEQAVSIPLY
-382 DGMGNVVASLSL
+382 DGMGNVVASLNL

-406 PRLGSEGISLV
+406 PRLGSDGIRLV
-417 SDFMRSLS
+417 SGLMERLAN
-425 EAVTLEAGINYCYT
+425 AVTLEAQMNYRYT
-439 KIINNPRL
+439 KIINDPHF
-447 VAPSLVAP
+447 VAP

-462 IRNCWIDSYQALNMI
+462 INNCWRYSYQALNRI
-477 ARLYRADAMY
+477 AMLYRADAMY

-503 YQLLTWWGG
+503 YQMLIWWGG
-512 VVVIPNTGFDG
+512 VVVVPNAGFE
-523 YVDSYVS
+523 SYADPS
-530 RTSESGI
+530 RTSESSI

-542 EELLDAIKD
+542 EELVEAIRN

-557 VAFAINANDA
+557 VAFATNANDA

-591 ASELLQQVVDKNI
+591 ASNLLQKVVDKSI
-604 YSMEKV
+604 YPIEKV

-615 SENKDLILALN
+615 SENKDLILALMVGN
-626 FSNGSRASRVNVDG
+626 ESRASRVYVDG
-640 SPEDVVPIMT
+640 SPEDVVPIMA

-660 CEIHLGNN
+660 CEIHLDNN

-733 NEINANPNL
+733 NGIDMNPNL

>member
-143 DLVSKDGKSFKEA
+143 DLVAKDGKSFKEA

-221 EDGNFSETTKLQ
+221 EDGNFSEITKLQ

-267 LIYYFDWDGDG
+267 LIYFFDWDGDG

-289 PVSLEAN
+289 PVSLETN

-322 SISGDDISNLTPVW
+322 SFSEIENYPSVSVSGT
-336 GMEIYE
+336 EIYE
-342 TGSGSEP
+342 TGSGNEP
-349 SINYTKELNNNIL
+349 CINYTKELNNNIL

-369 SFRKEQTASIPLY
+369 SFRKEQAVSIPLY
-382 DGMGNVVASLSL
+382 DGMGNEVACLNL

-406 PRLGSEGISLV
+406 PRLGSEGLSCVYGFLISLAN
-417 SDFMRSLS
+417 
-425 EAVTLEAGINYCYT
+425 AVTLEAQMNYRYT
-439 KIINNPRL
+439 KIINDPNF
-447 VAPSLVAP
+447 VAP
-455 ISSSEPN
+455 IRSSEPN
-462 IRNCWIDSYQALNMI
+462 IRKCWNDSYQALNMI
-477 ARLYRADAMY
+477 ARLYRADTMY

-503 YQLLTWWGG
+503 YQMLIWWGG
-512 VVVIPNTGFDG
+512 VVVVPNAGFEG
-523 YVDSYVS
+523 YADSYVP
-530 RTSESGI
+530 RTSESSI

-542 EELLDAIKD
+542 EELVEAIRN

-557 VAFAINANDA
+557 VAFATNANDA

-577 LLAKVYM
+577 LLGKVYM

-591 ASELLQQVVDKNI
+591 ASNLLQKVVDKSI
-604 YSMEKV
+604 YPIEKV

-615 SENKDLILALN
+615 SENKDLILALMVGN
-626 FSNGSRASRVNVDG
+626 ESRASRVYVDG

-668 AKASKYISEVGNIN
+668 AKASKYISEVDNVN
-682 GISGTN
+682 GISGTS

-727 LLPIPQ
+727 LLPIP
-733 NEINANPNL
+733 ENAIDMNPNL